1 MRGSESITELCGL
14 FQIAELC
21 SVLGDEDIR
30 GMRTAGILQ
39 HFERRFGHSHGI
51 QSVRQVHQH
60 RFEQFRFYIP
70 FSEEAAK
77 TSLDVRTTPTGRNP
91 PLVKIFDDR

>member
-1 MRGSESITELCGL
+1 MILEVAEI
-14 FQIAELC
+14 QIPVGQNA
-21 SVLGDEDIR
+21 
-30 GMRTAGILQ
+30 A
-39 HFERRFGHSHGI
+39 FEAAIAHGI

-70 FSEEAAK
+70 FSEDAAK
-77 TSLDVRTTPTGRNP
+77 TSLDIRTTPTGRNP